1 MYHIITQAILWE
13 NNPDEIVWMLNFS
26 ILQLKSNSM
35 KKTTSLLLLL
45 LCSVL
50 FTKAQLFKPSRTSE
64 AFGDSLA
71 IIVQDFKKNFS
82 GIEGRQLP
90 SQGEMDVFHSKA
102 TIPGAVHCA
111 IYRFHSL
118 QDTTASFQA
127 IMYEGESYEEA
138 IKVYKNTYK
147 QLKKT
152 RMKWVDKSMISF
164 IGEMEEPDESIRF
177 TTTALRLNIIDR
189 PYRRFF
195 GELELTSNY
204 DGWEVHFSMH
214 NRKNDAERY

>member
-1 MYHIITQAILWE
+1 MLIFFILHY
-13 NNPDEIVWMLNFS
+13 
-26 ILQLKSNSM
+26 KSNTM
-35 KKTTSLLLLL
+35 KKTITLLLLL
-45 LCSVL
+45 LCSIQ
-50 FTKAQLFKPSRTSE
+50 FAKAQFFKPSQSSE
-64 AFGDSLA
+64 AFADSLA

-90 SQGEMDVFHSKA
+90 SQGEMDVFRSKA
-102 TIPGAVHCA
+102 TIPGSVHCS

-138 IKVYKNTYK
+138 IKVYKKTYK

-152 RMKWVDKSMISF
+152 KMKWVDKSVISF
-164 IGEMEEPDESIRF
+164 VGEMEEPDENIRF
-177 TTTALRLNIIDR
+177 TSTALRLNIIDR
-189 PYRRFF
+189 PYRSFF